1 MTQTKLA
8 AVRKTCCFTG
18 HRDVLRSACSAVQAK
33 LHHAIR
39 QLIEEADVIN
49 FIAGGAL
56 GFDTLAAEAVLSLKT
71 EYPQIRLLLALP
83 CPEQTKKW
91 TVGDIERYERIL
103 VACDK
108 YVYISDSYTPSCMY
122 ERNRFMIDH
131 SAFCIAYL
139 ENGKKGGTSYTV
151 AYAQKKGLKVINL
164 FE

>member
-1 MTQTKLA
+1 MTGTKLA
-8 AVRKTCCFTG
+8 AIQRTCCFTG
-18 HRDVLRSACSAVQAK
+18 HRDIENRACPAVQIK
-33 LHHAIR
+33 LRHAIR
-39 QLIEEADVIN
+39 QLIEEAGVIN

-56 GFDTLAAEAVLSLKT
+56 GFDTLAAETVLSLKE

-91 TVGDIERYERIL
+91 KIGDVARYEKIL
-103 VACDK
+103 AACDK
-108 YVYISDSYTPSCMY
+108 YVYISDRYTPSCMY

-151 AYAQKKGLKVINL
+151 FHAQKKGLAVINL